1 MSKPTKRNAC
11 TRTRKLALA
20 PPPLKTAVSLRLR
33 SLSPN
38 DVKEAKKMSSTKRM
52 KIGDFLLRRLEE
64 AGVRHLF
71 GVPGDYNL
79 ELLQQLQ
86 DGGALKWI
94 GTTGELN
101 ASYAADG
108 YARMNGLGAL
118 LVTNGVGALS
128 AINGVGGSYSEHV
141 PVICIAGS
149 IPLRSIDRGL
159 GMHHTMADGSFDHF
173 LDAYSHVTAGHVRL
187 TPRNAAAEIDRLIL
201 TAWRE
206 KLPVYM
212 ELPSD
217 IGYLDIDVP
226 AERLVLANAP
236 SDPERLRSCSAAIAG
251 QLSAATSPAILVD
264 ADAGRF
270 GVAPE
275 LMALADKIQA
285 PVAVINT
292 AKGVIDETFA
302 QYLGIY
308 NGEASAPHVREAI
321 ENSDCL
327 LAIGY
332 RPIEVTTGD
341 FSATL
346 PANTIHARGHAA
358 DVGDDNYQAVTLKEV
373 LKGVIDGVREVRSRG
388 ARPIAAAVADRHAE
402 GSRPD
407 PSAKLTQAAY
417 WRAMQ
422 GYLREGDVL
431 FVDNGTS
438 YALFGLKFPPKCTFI
453 GSVNWG
459 SIGYSVGA
467 LLGSLTA
474 APERRHILFVGD
486 GSFQV
491 TAQELSTIL
500 RNDHKP
506 VILLINNGGYT
517 IERGY
522 LGKTEPYNDIA
533 NWSYADLPKVF
544 QRDTT
549 ARSFVVKT
557 LGDLHGALGAPN
569 NAMIFV
575 ESIMDSHDA
584 LAPVINSSNKGA
596 DLDYG
601 PRGPQ
606 RGGHLQLQPAT
617 FR

>member
-1 MSKPTKRNAC
+1 
-11 TRTRKLALA
+11 
-20 PPPLKTAVSLRLR
+20 
-33 SLSPN
+33 
-38 DVKEAKKMSSTKRM
+38 MSSNPSRRM

-86 DGGALKWI
+86 DTGTLKWI
-94 GTTGELN
+94 GTCSELN

-108 YARMNGLGAL
+108 YARLNGLSAL

-128 AINGVGGSYSEHV
+128 AINGIGGSYSEHV

-173 LDAYSHVTAGHVRL
+173 LDAYTHVTAAHARL
-187 TPRNAAAEIDRLIL
+187 TPRNAVTEIDRLIL

-217 IGYLDIDVP
+217 IAYLEIEVP
-226 AERLVLANAP
+226 AAPLMLVNTP
-236 SDPERLRSCSAAIAG
+236 SDPERLRSCIAAVAG
-251 QLSAATSPAILVD
+251 RLSAAKSPAILVD
-264 ADAGRF
+264 ADADRF
-270 GVAPE
+270 GVAPD
-275 LMALADKIQA
+275 LMALAEKMQI
-285 PVAVINT
+285 PMAVINA
-292 AKGVIDETFA
+292 AKAVIDETFPH
-302 QYLGIY
+302 YLGIY
-308 NGEASAPHVREAI
+308 NGKESAPHVREAI
-321 ENSDCL
+321 ETSDCL
-327 LAIGY
+327 LSIAY

-341 FSATL
+341 FTASL
-346 PANTIHARGHAA
+346 PANTIHARGHSV
-358 DVGDDNYQAVTLKEV
+358 DVGEDNYQAVTLKEV
-373 LKGVIDGVREVRSRG
+373 LKGVIDAVRQVRSRAQRPVAATVAG
-388 ARPIAAAVADRHAE
+388 AQAD
-402 GSRPD
+402 GSRAD

-417 WRAMQ
+417 WQAMQ

-431 FVDNGTS
+431 YVDNGTS
-438 YALFGLKFPPKCTFI
+438 FVLLGLKLPPNCTFI

-467 LLGSLTA
+467 LLGALTA
-474 APERRHILFVGD
+474 APHRRHLLFVGD

-500 RNDHKP
+500 RHDHKP
-506 VILLINNGGYT
+506 VIFLINNGGYT

-522 LGKTEPYNDIA
+522 LGKTETYNDIA
-533 NWSYADLPKVF
+533 NWAYADLPKVF
-544 QRDTT
+544 RRDTS
-549 ARSFVVKT
+549 ARSFVVRSSR
-557 LGDLHGALGAPN
+557 DLQEALSAPN
-569 NAMIFV
+569 DTMILV
-575 ESIMDSHDA
+575 ESIMDPHDA
-584 LAPVINSSNKGA
+584 LAPIMNSSNKGA

-606 RGGHLQLQPAT
+606 HRDNLQLRPAI
-617 FR
+617 

>member
-1 MSKPTKRNAC
+1 LLVDRGC
-11 TRTRKLALA
+11 R
-20 PPPLKTAVSLRLR
+20 LKLR
-33 SLSPN
+33 SNES
-38 DVKEAKKMSSTKRM
+38 KEAEAMSSSSPM

-86 DGGALKWI
+86 DAGRLKWV
-94 GTTGELN
+94 GTCSELN

-108 YARMNGLGAL
+108 YARLNGLGAL

-128 AINGVGGSYSEHV
+128 AINGVAGSYSEHV
-141 PVICIAGS
+141 PVICISGS

-159 GMHHTMADGSFDHF
+159 GMHHTMADGTFDQF
-173 LDAYSHVTAGHVRL
+173 LGAYAQATVAQARI
-187 TPRNAAAEIDRLIL
+187 TPRNAVTEIDRLIL

-217 IGYLDIDVP
+217 IAFLDIEVP
-226 AERLVLANAP
+226 AAPLVLAEPP
-236 SDPERLRSCSAAIAG
+236 SDPERLRSCIAAIAG
-251 QLSAATSPAILVD
+251 RLSAATSPAILVD
-264 ADAGRF
+264 ADADRF
-270 GVAPE
+270 GVASD
-275 LMALADKIQA
+275 LTALAEKMQI

-292 AKGVIDETFA
+292 AKAVIDETFPR
-302 QYLGIY
+302 YLGIY
-308 NGEASAPHVREAI
+308 NGRASEPHVREAI
-321 ENSDCL
+321 ETSDCL
-327 LAIGY
+327 LSIGY

-341 FSATL
+341 FTASL
-346 PANTIHARGHAA
+346 PADTIRARGHSV

-373 LKGVIDGVREVRSRG
+373 LRGLIDAVPQVSDR
-388 ARPIAAAVADRHAE
+388 ARRPVPGAAAGTQRDGA
-402 GSRPD
+402 
-407 PSAKLTQAAY
+407 AKLTQAAY
-417 WRAMQ
+417 WQAIQ
-422 GYLREGDVL
+422 GYLRPGDVL

-438 YALFGLKFPPKCTFI
+438 YALFGLKLPPNCTFV

-467 LLGSLTA
+467 LLGTLTA
-474 APERRHILFVGD
+474 APDRRHLLFVGD

-500 RNDHKP
+500 RHDHKP
-506 VILLINNGGYT
+506 VIFLINNGGYT

-522 LGKTEPYNDIA
+522 LGKTESYNDIA

-544 QRDTT
+544 RPDTS
-549 ARSFVVKT
+549 ARSFVVRT
-557 LGDLHGALGAPN
+557 VADLQNALGAPN
-569 NAMIFV
+569 DTLIFV
-575 ESIMDSHDA
+575 ESIMDPHDA
-584 LAPVINSSNKGA
+584 LATVTHSSNKGA

-606 RGGHLQLQPAT
+606 HRENLQLRPAPYGG
-617 FR
+617 

>member
-1 MSKPTKRNAC
+1 MSN
-11 TRTRKLALA
+11 
-20 PPPLKTAVSLRLR
+20 
-33 SLSPN
+33 SPGR
-38 DVKEAKKMSSTKRM
+38 RM

-64 AGVRHLF
+64 AGIRHLF

-86 DGGALKWI
+86 DAGTLKWI
-94 GTTGELN
+94 GTCSELN

-108 YARMNGLGAL
+108 YARLNGLGAL

-173 LDAYSHVTAGHVRL
+173 LDAYAHVTAAHVRL
-187 TPRNAAAEIDRLIL
+187 TPRNAVTEIDRLIL

-206 KLPVYM
+206 KLPVYL

-226 AERLVLANAP
+226 AEPLVLANAP
-236 SDPERLRSCSAAIAG
+236 SDPERLRSCIAAVAAR
-251 QLSAATSPAILVD
+251 LSAATSPAILVD
-264 ADAGRF
+264 ADANRF
-270 GVAPE
+270 GVSSE
-275 LMALADKIQA
+275 LTELAAKIQA

-292 AKGVIDETFA
+292 AKGVIDETFPH
-302 QYLGIY
+302 YLGIY
-308 NGEASAPHVREAI
+308 NGKPSAPHVREAI
-321 ENSDCL
+321 ETSDCL

-341 FSATL
+341 FTASL
-346 PANTIHARGHAA
+346 PAETIHARGHSV
-358 DVGDDNYQAVTLKEV
+358 DVGDDNYQAVALKEV
-373 LKGVIDGVREVRSRG
+373 LKGVIDAVPQVPNRTPRHV
-388 ARPIAAAVADRHAE
+388 AAAAVGTHADV
-402 GSRPD
+402 SRAD

-417 WRAMQ
+417 WQAMQ

-438 YALFGLKFPPKCTFI
+438 YAVFGLTFPPNCTFV

-467 LLGSLTA
+467 LLGTLTA

-500 RNDHKP
+500 RHDHKP
-506 VILLINNGGYT
+506 VIFLINNGGYT

-522 LGKTEPYNDIA
+522 LGKTETYNDIA
-533 NWSYADLPKVF
+533 NWAYADLPKVF
-544 QRDTT
+544 RRDTS

-557 LGDLHGALGAPN
+557 GRDLQNVLSAPN
-569 NAMIFV
+569 DTMIFV
-575 ESIMDSHDA
+575 ESIMDPYDA
-584 LAPVINSSNKGA
+584 LAPITNSSNKGA
-596 DLDYG
+596 DLNYG

-606 RGGHLQLQPAT
+606 HRENLQLRPAAN
-617 FR
+617 

>member
-1 MSKPTKRNAC
+1 MT
-11 TRTRKLALA
+11 
-20 PPPLKTAVSLRLR
+20 
-33 SLSPN
+33 
-38 DVKEAKKMSSTKRM
+38 
-52 KIGDFLLRRLEE
+52 IGDFLLRRLKE
-64 AGVRHLF
+64 AGLRHLF

-86 DGGALKWI
+86 DTGALTWV
-94 GTTGELN
+94 GTCSELN

-108 YARMNGLGAL
+108 YARLNGLGAL

-128 AINGVGGSYSEHV
+128 AINGIGGSYSEHV

-173 LDAYSHVTAGHVRL
+173 LNAYAHVTAAHARL
-187 TPRNAAAEIDRLIL
+187 TPRNATTEIDRLIL

-217 IGYLDIDVP
+217 IAYLEIEVP
-226 AERLVLANAP
+226 PSPLALAAPP
-236 SDPERLRSCSAAIAG
+236 SDPERLRSCIVAIAER
-251 QLSAATSPAILVD
+251 LSAAASPAILVD
-264 ADAGRF
+264 ADADRF
-270 GVAPE
+270 GVASEVME
-275 LMALADKIQA
+275 LAEKVQA
-285 PVAVINT
+285 PVAVINA
-292 AKGVIDETFA
+292 AKAVIDETFQHFA
-302 QYLGIY
+302 GVY
-308 NGEASAPHVREAI
+308 NGKAGEPHTRAAI
-321 ENSDCL
+321 ESSDCL

-341 FSATL
+341 FTATL
-346 PANTIHARGHAA
+346 PANTVHARGYSV

-373 LKGVIDGVREVRSRG
+373 LKGVIGAVTRSTNR
-388 ARPIAAAVADRHAE
+388 APRRAAAAVASHAHAD
-402 GSRPD
+402 G
-407 PSAKLTQAAY
+407 SAKLTQAAY
-417 WRAMQ
+417 WQAMQ

-431 FVDNGTS
+431 FVDNGT
-438 YALFGLKFPPKCTFI
+438 AFTLLGLKFPPKCTFV
-453 GSVNWG
+453 GSINWG

-467 LLGSLTA
+467 LLGALTA

-500 RNDHKP
+500 HLDHKP
-506 VILLINNGGYT
+506 VIFLVNNGGYT

-522 LGKTEPYNDIA
+522 LGKDETYNDVA
-533 NWSYADLPKVF
+533 NWAYADLPKVF
-544 QRDTT
+544 RRDTS
-549 ARSFVVKT
+549 AQSFVVKT
-557 LGDLHGALGAPN
+557 VGDLRKVLSTAN
-569 NAMIFV
+569 DTMIFV
-575 ESIMDSHDA
+575 ESVMDSHDA
-584 LAPVINSSNKGA
+584 LAPVTNSSNKGA

-606 RGGHLQLQPAT
+606 HRENLQLRPAT
-617 FR
+617 YGHAAGNPETAAAVKTAMV

>member
-1 MSKPTKRNAC
+1 MSRSPTQ
-11 TRTRKLALA
+11 
-20 PPPLKTAVSLRLR
+20 
-33 SLSPN
+33 
-38 DVKEAKKMSSTKRM
+38 RM
-52 KIGDFLLRRLEE
+52 KIGEFLLRRLEE

-79 ELLQQLQ
+79 PLIQELQ
-86 DGGALKWI
+86 DAGTLKWI
-94 GTTGELN
+94 GTCSELN

-108 YARMNGLGAL
+108 YARLNGLGAL

-173 LDAYSHVTAGHVRL
+173 LDAYAYVTAAHARL
-187 TPRNAAAEIDRLIL
+187 TPRNAATEIDRLIL

-217 IGYLDIDVP
+217 ISYLDIEVP
-226 AERLVLANAP
+226 AEPLVLANTP
-236 SDPERLRSCSAAIAG
+236 SDPERLRSCVTAIASR
-251 QLSAATSPAILVD
+251 LSAAKSAAILVD
-264 ADAGRF
+264 ADADRF
-270 GVAPE
+270 GVASE
-275 LMALADKIQA
+275 LMALAEKIQA
-285 PVAVINT
+285 PIAVINT
-292 AKGVIDETFA
+292 AKFVIDETFPY
-302 QYLGIY
+302 YLGVY
-308 NGEASAPHVREAI
+308 NGKASEPHVREAI
-321 ENSDCL
+321 ETSDCL

-341 FSATL
+341 FSAAL
-346 PANTIHARGHAA
+346 PANTIHARGHSV

-373 LKGVIDGVREVRSRG
+373 LKGVIDAAPQARSRAPRPATPTAG
-388 ARPIAAAVADRHAE
+388 AHAE
-402 GSRPD
+402 GSRAD
-407 PSAKLTQAAY
+407 PPAKLTQAAY
-417 WRAMQ
+417 WQAMQ

-438 YALFGLKFPPKCTFI
+438 YAVFGLKFPPKCTFV

-467 LLGSLTA
+467 LLGTLTA

-500 RNDHKP
+500 RHDHKP
-506 VILLINNGGYT
+506 VIFLINNGGYT

-544 QRDTT
+544 RRDTS

-557 LGDLHGALGAPN
+557 VKDLQNALSAPN
-569 NAMIFV
+569 DTLIFV
-575 ESIMDSHDA
+575 ESIMDSQDA
-584 LAPVINSSNKGA
+584 LAPITNSSNKGA
-596 DLDYG
+596 ELNYG

-606 RGGHLQLQPAT
+606 HRDSLQLRPGT
-617 FR
+617 

>member
-1 MSKPTKRNAC
+1 M
-11 TRTRKLALA
+11 
-20 PPPLKTAVSLRLR
+20 
-33 SLSPN
+33 
-38 DVKEAKKMSSTKRM
+38 MSSNPSRRM

-86 DGGALKWI
+86 DAGALKWI
-94 GTTGELN
+94 GTCSELN

-108 YARMNGLGAL
+108 YARLNGLSAL

-128 AINGVGGSYSEHV
+128 AINGIGGSYSEHV

-173 LDAYSHVTAGHVRL
+173 LDAYTHVTAAHARL
-187 TPRNAAAEIDRLIL
+187 TPRNAVTEIDRLIL

-217 IGYLDIDVP
+217 IAYLEIEVP
-226 AERLVLANAP
+226 AAPLMLVNTP
-236 SDPERLRSCSAAIAG
+236 SDPERLRSCIAAVAG
-251 QLSAATSPAILVD
+251 RLSAAKSPAILVD
-264 ADAGRF
+264 ADADRF
-270 GVAPE
+270 GVAPD
-275 LMALADKIQA
+275 LMALAEKLQA
-285 PVAVINT
+285 PVAVINA
-292 AKGVIDETFA
+292 AKAVIDETFPH
-302 QYLGIY
+302 YLGIY
-308 NGEASAPHVREAI
+308 NGKESAPHVREAI
-321 ENSDCL
+321 ESSDCL
-327 LAIGY
+327 LAIAY

-341 FSATL
+341 FTASL
-346 PANTIHARGHAA
+346 PANTIHARGHSV
-358 DVGDDNYQAVTLKEV
+358 DVGEDNYQAVTLKEV
-373 LKGVIDGVREVRSRG
+373 LKGVIDAVPQIKNR
-388 ARPIAAAVADRHAE
+388 APRPVAATVAGAAADA
-402 GSRPD
+402 SRAD
-407 PSAKLTQAAY
+407 PSPKLTQAAY
-417 WRAMQ
+417 WQAMQ
-422 GYLREGDVL
+422 RYLREGDVL
-431 FVDNGTS
+431 YVDNGTS
-438 YALFGLKFPPKCTFI
+438 FVLLGLKLPPNCTFI

-467 LLGSLTA
+467 LLGALTA

-491 TAQELSTIL
+491 SAQELSTIL
-500 RNDHKP
+500 RHDHKP
-506 VILLINNGGYT
+506 VIFLINNGGYT

-522 LGKTEPYNDIA
+522 LGKTETYNDIA

-544 QRDTT
+544 RRDTS

-557 LGDLHGALGAPN
+557 GRDLQEALSAPN
-569 NAMIFV
+569 DTMILV
-575 ESIMDSHDA
+575 ESIMDPHDA
-584 LAPVINSSNKGA
+584 LAPIMNSSNKGA

-606 RGGHLQLQPAT
+606 HRDNLQLRPAI
-617 FR
+617 